1 MADAT
6 DLEFKQVKAYSSIKD
21 TVANICKN
29 APKFPNSNFTD
40 VVPVELLKE
49 TFHSLILQA
58 PSVDISNL
66 NTSCNPSEYIRY
78 FEQHTVICAKNF
90 FSVVENAL
98 QIQPT
103 LKKVIVLKLI
113 PRYDPPCIDPLGLKS
128 DLSKMFNEKLEEL
141 CMSSPF
147 KSKVF
152 IGSHTID
159 CTGAIRES
167 RYCFA
172 QCSNR
177 HSLFIEGIG
186 KLNLE
191 NLMGS
196 TCMGLLEERHKV

>member
-49 TFHSLILQA
+49 TFHSLIL
-58 PSVDISNL
+58 S
-66 NTSCNPSEYIRY
+66 
-78 FEQHTVICAKNF
+78 
-90 FSVVENAL
+90 NAL

-196 TCMGLLEERHKV
+196 TCMGLLEERHIL